1 MEEIIF
7 TLLYAGTGAIVALIG
22 VITAFV
28 FAKQFLRV
36 CRPNQ
41 LLLVSGA
48 SGANTGGYQVVDSGR
63 KLCFPVIH
71 QVTTMDLTTLP
82 VEVHV
87 TNAYAKGGIALE
99 LSAVAN
105 VKISSDHRIRKNAI
119 ERFLGQDR
127 SEIHRVAKETLEG
140 HVRGVVATLTPE
152 QVNEDRLRFAEALT
166 LEASLDLDKLGLQLD
181 TLKIQRVSD
190 DQEYL
195 SSIGRELIAAIL
207 RDAEIAESDAKNNA
221 DQHVARCDALA
232 EVAEAEANTAM
243 AKRRNELRS
252 VKAELQ
258 SDIRSAEERAI
269 SGGERARMQA
279 QLQLQEVRS
288 SLEELRLHASEVLP
302 SIAAREAAELNA
314 EGEAANIREEG
325 NAMKVMLEEISQAWA
340 AAGPDAANMLLIRQL
355 DKVLARVSE
364 AVSTVEVRE
373 TVLVDGG
380 EGSALPA
387 YVASYPAM
395 VTSVL
400 DEVRRAVGIDVVGSM
415 AKIANPKEVS

>member
-1 MEEIIF
+1 
-7 TLLYAGTGAIVALIG
+7 
-22 VITAFV
+22 
-28 FAKQFLRV
+28 
-36 CRPNQ
+36 
-41 LLLVSGA
+41 
-48 SGANTGGYQVVDSGR
+48 
-63 KLCFPVIH
+63 
-71 QVTTMDLTTLP
+71 
-82 VEVHV
+82 
-87 TNAYAKGGIALE
+87 
-99 LSAVAN
+99 
-105 VKISSDHRIRKNAI
+105 
-119 ERFLGQDR
+119 
-127 SEIHRVAKETLEG
+127 
-140 HVRGVVATLTPE
+140 
-152 QVNEDRLRFAEALT
+152 
-166 LEASLDLDKLGLQLD
+166 
-181 TLKIQRVSD
+181 
-190 DQEYL
+190 
-195 SSIGRELIAAIL
+195 
-207 RDAEIAESDAKNNA
+207 
-221 DQHVARCDALA
+221 
-232 EVAEAEANTAM
+232 
-243 AKRRNELRS
+243 
-252 VKAELQ
+252 
-258 SDIRSAEERAI
+258 
-269 SGGERARMQA
+269 MQA